1 MKEPIQK
8 SQQPAQESQQEKGGL
23 SMSPP
28 EFSLSAGPVQAKM
41 SGNQP
46 VQMKNDRTPE
56 QEKLRQDFEAYRDLK
71 GAQITDMGVK
81 STFVAKAN
89 SFIEWADKRSGWFNG
104 DQRWGNDDYKKKL
117 KSDFTDYVSVLQG
130 KIAELKGVALADA
143 EAALLTAKGSL
154 AAAQIAVEQA
164 STNTAAAEKAAAEA
178 ESEAIK
184 AETAATNAEA
194 NAKLPDA
201 GEPEKAAAVKA
212 REAATAA
219 RAAADAAKKAVEA
232 AKASQELAS
241 EQKSFAAAQISQA
254 EAVISSTKGIT
265 DLQSAYRQQKGNASL
280 KKGTETAAAGIKSNS
295 EASLAAKNNAEG
307 SASTAKTEAT
317 KAKTEE
323 MNSKPIPG
331 LTDKIKELDGLTD
344 KKARKAKAKEL
355 ITLARAE
362 IAKYPPKIATYKD
375 QPTPDSS
382 EKVRVIGQLAAT
394 AARVEWLIGSIY
406 LEGSGDKNKWKGNGL
421 TKDEEKLL
429 GNYYES
435 SVGAESSGVWCTAFL
450 GTVYKTVAGLKNN
463 KGKDPNGEL
472 WSGYKVGRHGKEA
485 SFDYSADQGGQH
497 VGRSEGKKDE
507 SFVTLH
513 KEIVKNK
520 DDKAKREE
528 LVDQFF
534 TDHFKPQAGDVMIVK
549 RSTNKTANSFTDK
562 GYSHTTMVE
571 RLDGHKIYTIE
582 GNAGNRVQGRVYD
595 LTDPDDSGKIVYISR
610 LSLNNFGEKPD
621 PKKPALPFAG
631 PEVSEAELLGPINKL
646 ATALTAFAQ
655 TKGYINSLAEGQ
667 LDVVNNLKQGGGA
680 TGPGE

>member
-1 MKEPIQK
+1 
-8 SQQPAQESQQEKGGL
+8 
-23 SMSPP
+23 MSPP

-265 DLQSAYRQQKGNASL
+265 DLQAAYRQQKGNASL

-295 EASLAAKNNAEG
+295 EASLAAKNNAESS
-307 SASTAKTEAT
+307 SATAKAEASKAHSEELKSKAPVGIKDKFKAIDDT
-317 KAKTEE
+317 KNEK
-323 MNSKPIPG
+323 
-331 LTDKIKELDGLTD
+331 D
-344 KKARKAKAKEL
+344 RKAKARELMTFVRDQIGTYPDKITSYKE
-355 ITLARAE
+355 
-362 IAKYPPKIATYKD
+362 
-375 QPTPDSS
+375 QPTPDAT
-382 EKVRVIGQLAAT
+382 EKVRVIGQIAALAAR
-394 AARVEWLIGSIY
+394 AEWLIGSIY
-406 LEGSGDKNKWKGNGL
+406 LGGSDDTKKW
-421 TKDEEKLL
+421 
-429 GNYYES
+429 ES
-435 SVGAESSGVWCTAFL
+435 SNNNDTDKVLAGYYQKKTDSDSGNLADDPWCTKFL
-450 GTVYKTVAGLKNN
+450 GVVFKTATGLQTKS
-463 KGKDPNGEL
+463 GGTPNGEL
-472 WSGYKVGRHGKEA
+472 WSGYKLGRGDYFDYGAEQGGKHVGKSDVHGKGK
-485 SFDYSADQGGQH
+485 DQNLW
-497 VGRSEGKKDE
+497 VNFRKELEKNSKDE
-507 SFVTLH
+507 
-513 KEIVKNK
+513 
-520 DDKAKREE
+520 AKRKT
-528 LVDQFF
+528 LADDFM
-534 TDHFKPQAGDVMIVK
+534 TANIRPQAGDSMIVK
-549 RSTNKTANSFTDK
+549 RSAAPDNSFD
-562 GYSHTTMVE
+562 GDYQSHTTLIE
-571 RLDGHKIYTIE
+571 KLDGYTIYTIE
-582 GNAGNRVQGRVYD
+582 GNASDRVLGRSYD
-595 LTDPDDSGKIVYISR
+595 LTNPKDVAKIIFIGRFSLDAYGKKS
-610 LSLNNFGEKPD
+610 EKPKEGEA
-621 PKKPALPFAG
+621 PKPFTG
-631 PEVSEAELLGPINKL
+631 TVVSEEELMAPMRKMVEMV
-646 ATALTAFAQ
+646 TAYAQ
-655 TKGYINSLAEGQ
+655 EKKYIDALAEGE
-667 LDVVNNLKQGGGA
+667 LDVVKNLQQNNGSDKS
-680 TGPGE
+680 T